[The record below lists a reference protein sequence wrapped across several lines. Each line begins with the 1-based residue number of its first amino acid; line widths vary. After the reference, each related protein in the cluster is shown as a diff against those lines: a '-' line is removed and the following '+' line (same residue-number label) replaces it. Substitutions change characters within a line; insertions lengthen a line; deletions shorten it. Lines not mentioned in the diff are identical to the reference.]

1 VSPGPAASVVQRSR
15 QRYVLAV
22 TVGQIMRLA
31 VDDFQLHAG
40 AEYDVGR
47 AVPADDGDHGVSVLG
62 VADLADDV
70 VHFVADDF
78 FLHHIRR
85 SFPSL
90 AQFEVDVI
98 LNRVQQVVHAGPQHG
113 GVDVAPGAASEG
125 SLAVPVRQFL
135 DANFALQDESE
146 VLREPFGSDEMG
158 LAGDLQV
165 DISETW
171 HCGRGAVNLQVLLI
185 HEHGVSSFK

>member
-1 VSPGPAASVVQRSR
+1 MSPGPAASVVQRSR
-15 QRYVLAV
+15 QRCVSMVA
-22 TVGQIMRLA
+22 VGQFGCLT
-31 VDDFQLHAG
+31 VDDLRLYAG
-40 AEYDVGR
+40 TEDDVGR
-47 AVPADDGDHGVSVLG
+47 AVPTSDGNHGSSILG

-78 FLHHIRR
+78 F
-85 SFPSL
+85 FPHVHRPFLLL
-90 AQFEVDVI
+90 AQFVVDVI
-98 LNRVQQVVHAGPQHG
+98 LNRPQQVANAGSQHR
-113 GVDVAPGAASEG
+113 GVGVAPGAAPERP
-125 SLAVPVRQFL
+125 LAVPVRQFL

-165 DISETW
+165 DISETG